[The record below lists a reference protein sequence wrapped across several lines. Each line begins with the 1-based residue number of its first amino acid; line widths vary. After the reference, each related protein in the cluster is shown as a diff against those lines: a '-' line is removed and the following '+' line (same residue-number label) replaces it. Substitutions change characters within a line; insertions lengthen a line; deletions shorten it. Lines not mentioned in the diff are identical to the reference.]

1 MIQVAYSVV
10 DEKAY
15 NREFGAFSNIDNTNQ
30 KIIITTDNIDFS
42 TSTVKHIKLDYF
54 LLMEEL

>member
-1 MIQVAYSVV
+1 MAYSVV

-15 NREFGAFSNIDNTNQ
+15 NREFGEFADIDNTNQ
-30 KIIITTDNIDFS
+30 KIIITTDTIDFT
-42 TSTVKHIKLDYF
+42 TSTVKHIKLDDF